1 MVSLVQRAVTM
12 PELASARVRRCEW
25 HRHLPFDA
33 DVGANLR
40 RWVTGDGS
48 LTARLVSA
56 SSRFRVSRLSQRL
69 EAPLA
74 DEWHAL
80 GLPAPVPVIARDV
93 LLVCDNVPAVY
104 GHTVVDP
111 RHAPRDWPFLGGL
124 GDRPLGG
131 ALFVDPRV
139 RRAPFEFARLLP
151 HHPLVRRLRLA
162 VPDLVVAGPLP
173 ARRSVFRRGGGVMMV
188 TEVFLPDLITRRAPT
203 GAVGRVLRGAALR
216 GGVSGGNVQ
225 ASGTVQAMP
234 EAAARGVAP
243 LRADAEVDA

>member
-1 MVSLVQRAVTM
+1 MAPMRRAVTM
-12 PELASARVRRCEW
+12 REIAAARVRRCEW

-33 DVGANLR
+33 NVGANLR

-80 GLPAPVPVIARDV
+80 GLAAPVPVIARDV

-151 HHPLVRRLRLA
+151 HHPLVRRLRRA

-173 ARRSVFRRGGGVMMV
+173 ARRSVFRRGDGVMMV
-188 TEVFLPDLITRRAPT
+188 TEVFLPDLATRRAPT
-203 GAVGRVLRGAALR
+203 GAVGRVLRGA
-216 GGVSGGNVQ
+216 
-225 ASGTVQAMP
+225 MP
-234 EAAARGVAP
+234 RAGMSAAAAQARGAVRAV
-243 LRADAEVDA
+243 ADAAAVAAAGVPKVAVVDA